1 MSVLGPQRCVSG
13 QYRNYTD
20 FAGVEKDSQ
29 TKMTYVA
36 LLTEIDTWRWVGV
49 LIFLCTGKALL
60 QKITEVRFF
69 SVPCS
74 WVGFPAQPLISWTQP
89 DRGEHRSRSGY
100 VHAAIY
106 PTWRLVA

>member
-1 MSVLGPQRCVSG
+1 MFRAMSVLGPQRCVSG

-49 LIFLCTGKALL
+49 LIFCARERPCCRRSPKCGFFLCH
-60 QKITEVRFF
+60 
-69 SVPCS
+69 VPGLAFLPS
-74 WVGFPAQPLISWTQP
+74 
-89 DRGEHRSRSGY
+89 H
-100 VHAAIY
+100 
-106 PTWRLVA
+106 